1 MDQQVNADACP
12 HHLLTALGVSP
23 QMATYA
29 LNGETAEAEYSPLAL
44 LQLLDT
50 DDRPDTVL
58 CLLTSKAREQVWDDF
73 SKQVKGLGVG
83 AEPIDIPD
91 VDNSAQMAEVI
102 QTIAQTI
109 RPDSRLM
116 LDITHGPRHIP
127 FVFYALT
134 LYLSGFRDVEIT
146 GAWYGNFQSAKTDK
160 PLIDLQPL
168 LNLPQ
173 WFYAIRMFQETGF
186 TQALAERF
194 TVVCGN
200 LPKGPER
207 GPSSKV
213 AEALEA
219 FSTHYEAGLPMELGL
234 AAGKLCHGL
243 EEKPLEDMPGL
254 NLPLARELSEVIL
267 EAAKP
272 VRFASESL
280 SNGRGSGEWKTEF
293 PLKKKELRRQADLID
308 QYLERNQFSLGIGLI
323 REWTV
328 SLGVLYRNPGANWM
342 KRTVRIKLERELG
355 AMCKKSLRQYLDD
368 EQKQWGTFWD
378 QLGKQRNQ
386 FAHHGMKPEV
396 AKTNLDEIMYFWQKI
411 KLGDRVWTSFGG
423 GNGHLLVTPLGMS
436 PGVLFSA
443 LKKVQ
448 PDSVLVLCSEQAKAG
463 ITDALNHSAFSGK
476 CESLIMRD
484 PFNGIDEI
492 GELLQKSRKA
502 CLDADE
508 VQVNLTGGTTMMGI
522 AVQRI
527 YEQSRNDQ
535 RPCRRFVL
543 TDKRPPEEQKRKLWV
558 EADIFWLD
566 KTSNQGEGND

>member
-1 MDQQVNADACP
+1 MEQRANADARP
-12 HHLLTALGVSP
+12 HYLLTALGIHP
-23 QMATYA
+23 RMTNYA
-29 LNGETAEAEYSPLAL
+29 LKGKTAKAEHSPLAL

-50 DDRPDTVL
+50 DDRPDTAL
-58 CLLTSKAREQVWDDF
+58 CLLTSKAREKVWDDF
-73 SKQVKGLGVG
+73 SKQVMSLGVG

-91 VDNSAQMAEVI
+91 MNNSTQMAEVI
-102 QTIAQTI
+102 QAVAQTI
-109 RPDSRLM
+109 QPDSRLT
-116 LDITHGPRHIP
+116 LDITHGPRHIS
-127 FVFYALT
+127 FVFYALA
-134 LYLSGFRDVEIT
+134 LYLSSFRNIEIT
-146 GAWYGNFQSAKTDK
+146 GAWYGNYESTETNK

-186 TQALAERF
+186 TQTLAKRF
-194 TVVCGN
+194 MAVCDG

-207 GPSSKV
+207 GPFSKV
-213 AEALEA
+213 AKALED

-243 EEKPLEDMPGL
+243 EEKPLENMPGL

-272 VRFASESL
+272 VRFDRVGLRDGTA
-280 SNGRGSGEWKTEF
+280 SGEWKKNY
-293 PLKKKELRRQADLID
+293 LLGQVELQRQATLID
-308 QYLERNQFSLGIGLI
+308 QYLERNQFSLALGLM

-328 SLGVLYRNPGANWM
+328 SLGVLHRNPGANWM

-378 QLGKQRNQ
+378 RLGKLRNQ
-386 FAHHGMKPEV
+386 FAHHGMRPEV
-396 AKTNLDEIMYFWQKI
+396 AKINLDEIRCFWQKI
-411 KLGDRVWTSFGG
+411 KLGDRAWTSFGG
-423 GNGHLLVTPLGMS
+423 GHGHLLVTPLGMS

-463 ITDALNHSAFSGK
+463 ITEALSHSAFSGNHA
-476 CESLIMRD
+476 SLIMRD

-492 GELLQKSRKA
+492 GELLQKSRKV

-527 YEQSRNDQ
+527 YEQARNDQ

-543 TDKRPPEEQKRKLWV
+543 TDQRLPEEQKRKPWV
-558 EADIFWLD
+558 EADIHWLD
-566 KTSNQGEGND
+566 ESSNQGESND